1 MNYQTVKVKVRDDS
15 VSPGE
20 RKRNREAGELPIVL
34 SRAGTSAVP
43 FSVDTAAF
51 QKAVRRTGKGG
62 IMQLVEDGGAKH
74 LGLLKEL
81 QWNPVTR
88 KLNHASFQEVKRNQM
103 VATGVTL
110 VYVGEPQPVTDR
122 TGQFIKN
129 QESIEVRA
137 KVSSL
142 PEHIVIDISSM
153 HVGDVLTAGAVPMPD
168 GCEAVH
174 PDAVLCSVTT
184 PTVVHLETPS
194 AETDA
199 VGEAAEGEGQAETET
214 TSETGN

>member
-20 RKRNREAGELPIVL
+20 RKRNREGGELPIVL
-34 SRAGTSAVP
+34 SRAGNTAVP
-43 FSVDTAAF
+43 YSVDTAAF
-51 QKAVRRTGKGG
+51 QKAVHRTGKGG
-62 IMQLVEDGGAKH
+62 IMQLVEDGGTKH

-103 VATGVTL
+103 VSTGVTL
-110 VYVGEPQPVTDR
+110 VYVGEPQAVTDR

-142 PEHIVIDISSM
+142 PEHIVIDLSSM
-153 HVGDVLTAGAVPMPD
+153 QVGDVLTAGAVPMPD

-199 VGEAAEGEGQAETET
+199 VGEAAGSEGEAQS
-214 TSETGN
+214 TSESGN